1 MAYLFDQNI
10 KRGASPALPVPSVE
24 YRKAQA
30 DQLNNV
36 LRLYFNQLDNVLRG
50 IMATQASTVSVLA
63 YRAVSATA
71 TVAATDFLV
80 ECTSGTFTVNL
91 PTAVGIPGQQFEV
104 KNSGAGT
111 ITVDPS
117 GAETIDGASTKTL
130 AQYDALRIMSNGTN
144 WIIT

>member
-1 MAYLFDQNI
+1 
-10 KRGASPALPVPSVE
+10 
-24 YRKAQA
+24 
-30 DQLNNV
+30 
-36 LRLYFNQLDNVLRG
+36 
-50 IMATQASTVSVLA
+50 VS
-63 YRAVSATA
+63 
-71 TVAATDFLV
+71 
-80 ECTSGTFTVNL
+80 L